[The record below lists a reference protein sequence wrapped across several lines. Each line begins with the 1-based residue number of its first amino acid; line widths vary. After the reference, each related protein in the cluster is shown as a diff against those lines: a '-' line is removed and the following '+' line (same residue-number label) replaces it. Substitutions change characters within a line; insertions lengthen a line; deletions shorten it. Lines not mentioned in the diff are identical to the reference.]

1 MPTQIAC
8 FSDSGTAVITRS
20 RSPMPAVAMKMK
32 PAMATPPRATRHGRP
47 AAITRQVKQELE
59 DAIRGHTIRLPERF
73 HRVRTDGYARRL
85 LHRNDDLGYTAVVMT
100 WGPGQR
106 TPLHDH
112 AGIWCVEGV
121 VSGQMDVT
129 QFDLVDES
137 GDGVRFEARGCVQAS
152 VGSAGCLIPPFEY
165 HILANALS
173 TPSIT
178 LHVYGG
184 EMTTCHVFEPADNG
198 RYVRRE
204 RPLSYQE

>member
-1 MPTQIAC
+1 M
-8 FSDSGTAVITRS
+8 SDGLSALLARIDAAVQLRD
-20 RSPMPAVAMKMK
+20 PE
-32 PAMATPPRATRHGRP
+32 
-47 AAITRQVKQELE
+47 AITQRVKEELQN
-59 DAIRGHTIRLPERF
+59 AIHDGAVTLPARF
-73 HRVRTDGYARRL
+73 HRVRPDGYARRL

-129 QFDLVDES
+129 QFDLVEQFDEAY
-137 GDGVRFEARGCVQAS
+137 RFEAKGCVHAS

-165 HILANALS
+165 HILANALE
-173 TPSIT
+173 TPSVT

-184 EMTTCHVFEPADNG
+184 EMTTCHVFEPAGNG
-198 RYVRRE
+198 RYVRHE
-204 RPLSYQE
+204 RPLSYYQD

>member
-1 MPTQIAC
+1 MTDGLTHLIARI
-8 FSDSGTAVITRS
+8 DAAVQLRD
-20 RSPMPAVAMKMK
+20 PE
-32 PAMATPPRATRHGRP
+32 
-47 AAITRQVKQELE
+47 AITQRVKRELQ
-59 DAIRGHTIRLPERF
+59 DAISAQSVTLPERF
-73 HRVRTDGYARRL
+73 HALRADNYARRL
-85 LHRNDDLGYTAVVMT
+85 LHRNDALGYTAVVMT

-129 QFDLVDES
+129 QYDLVEQS
-137 GDGVRFEARGCVQAS
+137 PDGYRFEAKGCVHAR

-165 HILANALS
+165 HILANALD

-184 EMTTCHVFEPADNG
+184 EMTTCHVFEPGADG
-198 RYVRRE
+198 HYVRRE

>member
-1 MPTQIAC
+1 MARV
-8 FSDSGTAVITRS
+8 DEAVRLGD
-20 RSPMPAVAMKMK
+20 PE
-32 PAMATPPRATRHGRP
+32 
-47 AAITRQVKQELE
+47 AITRRIKDELQ
-59 DAIRGHTIRLPERF
+59 DAIRARRVTLPERF
-73 HRVRTDGYARRL
+73 HRVRPDGYARRL

-100 WGPGQR
+100 WGPGQA

-129 QFDLVDES
+129 QFDLVEES
-137 GDGVRFEARGCVQAS
+137 ADAYRFEMKGCVHAS

-165 HILANALS
+165 HILANALD

-178 LHVYGG
+178 LHIYGG
-184 EMTTCHVFEPADNG
+184 EMTTCHVFDPVDGG

-204 RPLSYQE
+204 RTLTYHE

>member
-1 MPTQIAC
+1 MSDGLNALLARIDAAVQLRDAESITQ
-8 FSDSGTAVITRS
+8 R
-20 RSPMPAVAMKMK
+20 
-32 PAMATPPRATRHGRP
+32 
-47 AAITRQVKQELE
+47 VKQELQ
-59 DAIRGHTIRLPERF
+59 DAIRARTVNLPARF
-73 HRVRTDGYARRL
+73 HRVRPEGYARRL

-129 QFDLVDES
+129 QFDLVEESDEAY
-137 GDGVRFEARGCVQAS
+137 RFEAKGCVHAS

-165 HILANALS
+165 HILANALD

-184 EMTTCHVFEPADNG
+184 EMTTCHVFEPVANG